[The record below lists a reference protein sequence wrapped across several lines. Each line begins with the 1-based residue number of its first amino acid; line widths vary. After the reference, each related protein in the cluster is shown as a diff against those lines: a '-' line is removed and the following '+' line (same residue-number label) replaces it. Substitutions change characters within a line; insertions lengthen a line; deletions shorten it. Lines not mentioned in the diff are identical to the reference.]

1 MNTHEQAA
9 SLPPGP
15 LTPALFAA
23 FLERCQRPLFT
34 FLGGMVEN
42 DEQALDL
49 MQDTFC
55 EAWRVAQRNAP
66 PFDGGRDERELRRW
80 LFHVAYRRA
89 VSAYRRKNIIT
100 WQPLEPSMETLLPW
114 DGEPKPFDDQ
124 IVEREALRDALQ
136 QLSIEDTACVL
147 LHAVWGLTSTEIA
160 AILDISVAAAKKRLT
175 RAKQRL
181 RVTYFDQNRL
191 REEDSR

>member
-1 MNTHEQAA
+1 MRDVVASDPYPTDAFAQALNTLQWPLVGFVRGLIRDEEQARDIVQDVFVDA
-9 SLPPGP
+9 WKC
-15 LTPALFAA
+15 A
-23 FLERCQRPLFT
+23 CQ
-34 FLGGMVEN
+34 G
-42 DEQALDL
+42 
-49 MQDTFC
+49 
-55 EAWRVAQRNAP
+55 AP
-66 PFDGGRDERELRRW
+66 PFTGAASGPDGIRRW

-89 VSAYRRKNIIT
+89 VSVYRRGKIIN

-136 QLSIEDTACVL
+136 QLSIEDAACVL

-160 AILDISVAAAKKRLT
+160 AILDISLAAAKKRLT

-181 RVTYFDQNRL
+181 RISYFNQDRTQ
-191 REEDSR
+191 REDPR

>member
-1 MNTHEQAA
+1 MHDVVASDPRPTDAFAQALNTLQWPLVGFVRGLVQDEEQARDIVQDVFVDA
-9 SLPPGP
+9 WKR
-15 LTPALFAA
+15 A
-23 FLERCQRPLFT
+23 CQ
-34 FLGGMVEN
+34 G
-42 DEQALDL
+42 
-49 MQDTFC
+49 
-55 EAWRVAQRNAP
+55 AP
-66 PFDGGRDERELRRW
+66 PFTGASDPDGIRRW

-89 VSAYRRKNIIT
+89 VSAYRRGKVIT

-136 QLSIEDTACVL
+136 QLSIEDAACVL

-160 AILDISVAAAKKRLT
+160 AILDISLAAAKKRLT

-181 RVTYFDQNRL
+181 RISYFNQNRTHG
-191 REEDSR
+191 EDPR